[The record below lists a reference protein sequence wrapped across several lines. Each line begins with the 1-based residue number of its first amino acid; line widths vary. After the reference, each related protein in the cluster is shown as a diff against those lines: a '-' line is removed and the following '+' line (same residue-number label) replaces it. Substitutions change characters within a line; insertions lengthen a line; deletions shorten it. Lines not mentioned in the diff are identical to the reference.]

1 MADAAGTPRELTE
14 AEIAELLAPRSAWT
28 RADVRRSAAVAFVSS
43 IVFFGA
49 LGLLIG
55 RSSGWEAVRQAFFS
69 WPDFQ
74 AAFPKVLEGFK
85 LNFKI
90 FMVAEPIIL
99 IVGLILAVIRSG
111 RNPVFF
117 PARAAAVAYVD
128 IFRVPGRGVPG
139 GDRVGARQPTGR
151 RAFAW
156 SLERAGVALRGP
168 AAGGAAG
175 DPADAE
181 RLRGAAEGDGADLGA
196 RALGGDATGA
206 NLREPQLQLHEL
218 PRGRTHLHRGDDPAS
233 ALHGLPARPRGGAPD
248 YRGRGVSGPLLQV
261 DGLYKAYDQHLVLR
275 NINLSVKPH
284 EVISLIGASGCGKST
299 LLRSVNLLEEINAG
313 SIRLNGEPISASL
326 PNANRVRQR
335 IGLVFQSYNLFP
347 HMSVLDNIT
356 LAPRQVLGAKRA
368 EAEEAA
374 MVLLERFGLADKA
387 GEYPD
392 RLSGGQQQRVAIVRA
407 LALKPDL
414 LLLDEVTSAL
424 DPEMVGEVLDIV
436 RELKGIGM
444 TMLLATHQM
453 AFARQISDRVA
464 FLDAGSIVEMG
475 PADRVLR
482 CPEQPRTRQF
492 LQRLL
497 TAAP

>member
-1 MADAAGTPRELTE
+1 
-14 AEIAELLAPRSAWT
+14 
-28 RADVRRSAAVAFVSS
+28 
-43 IVFFGA
+43 
-49 LGLLIG
+49 
-55 RSSGWEAVRQAFFS
+55 
-69 WPDFQ
+69 
-74 AAFPKVLEGFK
+74 
-85 LNFKI
+85 
-90 FMVAEPIIL
+90 
-99 IVGLILAVIRSG
+99 
-111 RNPVFF
+111 
-117 PARAAAVAYVD
+117 
-128 IFRVPGRGVPG
+128 
-139 GDRVGARQPTGR
+139 
-151 RAFAW
+151 
-156 SLERAGVALRGP
+156 
-168 AAGGAAG
+168 
-175 DPADAE
+175 
-181 RLRGAAEGDGADLGA
+181 
-196 RALGGDATGA
+196 
-206 NLREPQLQLHEL
+206 
-218 PRGRTHLHRGDDPAS
+218 
-233 ALHGLPARPRGGAPD
+233 
-248 YRGRGVSGPLLQV
+248 VSGPLLQV

-275 NINLSVKPH
+275 NINLSVEPH

-299 LLRSVNLLEEINAG
+299 LLRCVNLLEEINAG

-356 LAPRQVLGAKRA
+356 LAPRQVLSAKRA

-374 MVLLERFGLADKA
+374 RALLERFGLAEKA

-464 FLDAGSIVEMG
+464 FLDAGSIVEIG
-475 PADRVLR
+475 PPDRLLR
-482 CPEQPRTRQF
+482 NPEQARTRQF
-492 LQRLL
+492 LQRVL